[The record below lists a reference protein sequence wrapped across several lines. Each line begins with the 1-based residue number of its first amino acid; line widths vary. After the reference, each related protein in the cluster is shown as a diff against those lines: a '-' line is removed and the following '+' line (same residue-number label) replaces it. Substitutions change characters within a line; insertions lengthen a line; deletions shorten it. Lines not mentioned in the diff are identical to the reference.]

1 MIERQVSREV
11 VEDAPNPWRARALLN
26 SIPPYWTPMIELF
39 AKRVGDH
46 RTEEG
51 RALLVSHSPL
61 TYVHRICRPLLI
73 GQGANDPPVARRFP
87 LRYQILLPFAVLS
100 IITIVAVSAI
110 DAYLA
115 MRAIKRQTEKQLRE
129 QAAKMSETEKRE
141 KETQFRTKVQDY
153 QKRAQEF
160 NQELQRKQKELVDDY
175 MKKIMAATKTVAEKG
190 GFSLVLDKGSEQT
203 MKIVI
208 YNKDAIDLTE
218 QVVKEFDL
226 TNK

>member
-1 MIERQVSREV
+1 MQILSLRRVLATSILVLPLASFSSPAPAAEDFKMGV
-11 VEDAPNPWRARALLN
+11 VDPQIVLEKSKAGKRALEGLKEYV
-26 SIPPYWTPMIELF
+26 SIRQKLLAKDEEELRN
-39 AKRVGDH
+39 A
-46 RTEEG
+46 
-51 RALLVSHSPL
+51 
-61 TYVHRICRPLLI
+61 
-73 GQGANDPPVARRFP
+73 
-87 LRYQILLPFAVLS
+87 
-100 IITIVAVSAI
+100 
-110 DAYLA
+110 
-115 MRAIKRQTEKQLRE
+115 EKQLRE

-160 NQELQRKQKELVDDY
+160 NQELQRKQKELVDEY

-190 GFSLVLDKGSEQT
+190 GFSIVLDKGSEQT

-208 YNKDAIDLTE
+208 YNKDTIDLTE